1 MALKRMWNYLKVKSI
16 RPIRSRL
23 KLKQSMV
30 SLIDEVSE
38 LRFKIDQHKRELER
52 IMSSQLERES
62 LETHVELC
70 AIRYEQLN
78 MRLTSLENSVDD
90 IKQNILRGQ
99 QSLKTVLI
107 GTSGTVITTLLGLIL
122 TLLYKF

>member
-1 MALKRMWNYLKVKSI
+1 
-16 RPIRSRL
+16 
-23 KLKQSMV
+23 
-30 SLIDEVSE
+30 
-38 LRFKIDQHKRELER
+38 
-52 IMSSQLERES
+52 MSSQLERES

-78 MRLTSLENSVDD
+78 LRLNSLENSVDA
-90 IKQNILRGQ
+90 IKQDILMGQ

-107 GTSGTVITTLLGLIL
+107 GTTGTVITTLIGLIL